1 MVYTDFSGELD
12 YLVTPCTG
20 STSRHR
26 FKQHASSIWLEDCLD
41 QDKLLDIAYYHKII
55 NIDKDLR
62 PLDGVV
68 SGLSGYTGRERE
80 FLNSLVEVLG
90 GLAQEIFAKIDNKD
104 KGLRC
109 V

>member
-1 MVYTDFSGELD
+1 M
-12 YLVTPCTG
+12 
-20 STSRHR
+20 
-26 FKQHASSIWLEDCLD
+26 
-41 QDKLLDIAYYHKII
+41 
-55 NIDKDLR
+55 
-62 PLDGVV
+62 V

-90 GLAQEIFAKIDNKD
+90 GLAQEIFAKMDNKD